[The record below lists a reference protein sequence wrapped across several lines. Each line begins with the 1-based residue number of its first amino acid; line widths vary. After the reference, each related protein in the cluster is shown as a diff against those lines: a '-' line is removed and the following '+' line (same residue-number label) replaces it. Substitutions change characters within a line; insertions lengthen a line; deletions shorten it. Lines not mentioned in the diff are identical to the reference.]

1 MKLLNFNIYKSE
13 PIYNTFIL
21 VVFISKNCI
30 MKKYNSII
38 GEYKMKLKKYIII
51 FFILLSSF
59 SCKKTNLTITEP
71 GPEFFLNKMK
81 NDTWEGVSV
90 NGDKLNINGT
100 EYTFKDTILGVGGIY
115 SGGNKG
121 NIVVVP
127 GGDNLY
133 TVEMDDKAKE
143 SIDEVMNIVG
153 EENMTGV
160 MGDIV
165 NSGGDPSK
173 IDVDKIAESSG
184 VTEEEKK
191 RLEELFGGLNSN
203 NFGSPNTIGPKK

>member
-1 MKLLNFNIYKSE
+1 
-13 PIYNTFIL
+13 
-21 VVFISKNCI
+21 
-30 MKKYNSII
+30 
-38 GEYKMKLKKYIII
+38 MKLKRYCIIL
-51 FFILLSSF
+51 FVFLFAF

-71 GPEFFLNKMK
+71 GPDFFLGKMK
-81 NDTWEGVSV
+81 NDTWQGVSV
-90 NGDKLNINGT
+90 NGDKLNINGKD
-100 EYTFKDTILGVGGIY
+100 YTFEDTILGIGGIY
-115 SGGNKG
+115 TGGNKG

-133 TVEMDDKAKE
+133 TVEMDDTAKN

-160 MGDIV
+160 MGEIV

-173 IDVDKIAESSG
+173 IDVDKIAQNSG
-184 VTEEEKK
+184 ATEEEKK

-203 NFGSPNTIGPKK
+203 NFGNPNTIGPKK